1 MAKSFNE
8 ALTGVTSQWINLK
21 SRNPEALS
29 TIRSKIADES
39 RKLTSAYLQTLNIQ
53 ASGEETDSAKS
64 SDSKD
69 HSSGAHQS
77 RISDSKSNAV
87 SVRALAFSDT
97 ALNLFK
103 TSNF

>member
-1 MAKSFNE
+1 MAQSLNE

-29 TIRSKIADES
+29 TIRSRIADEG

-53 ASGEETDSAKS
+53 ASGKEVS
-64 SDSKD
+64 SESSSSEGQLSRKYQLRTADNK
-69 HSSGAHQS
+69 SGAA
-77 RISDSKSNAV
+77 N
-87 SVRALAFSDT
+87 VRALAFSNT

-103 TSNF
+103 TLNF